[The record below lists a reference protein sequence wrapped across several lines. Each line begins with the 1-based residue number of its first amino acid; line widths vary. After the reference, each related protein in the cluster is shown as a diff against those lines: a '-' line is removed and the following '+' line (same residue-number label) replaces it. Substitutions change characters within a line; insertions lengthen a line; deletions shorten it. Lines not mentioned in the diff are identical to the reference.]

1 MVCAFLPS
9 GWYHRGVDLAGD
21 ACCDTPLLATGDGVV
36 EAVGQTFTGSDG
48 LGPGAI
54 LLRMTDG
61 VLAVYGHGYAEC
73 SVGQHVTKG
82 QRIGRVGSQ
91 GYSTGCHL
99 HLEICTQLGTVPDG
113 CIDPLS
119 YVGPGSSAGGFL
131 DMLSDDEQRIL
142 FDRVGLL
149 WTQLCVDPVNKIKMN
164 AGDAIV
170 DTHEWVYAI
179 HEAVVP
185 PKDG

>member
-1 MVCAFLPS
+1 MQPAEVAPGCPYVTQPFSCTDFAGEWYAPFCPS

-131 DMLSDDEQRIL
+131 DMLSDDEQ
-142 FDRVGLL
+142 VELL
-149 WTQLCVDPVNKIKMN
+149 NNTRSIAQWIAGTGN
-164 AGDAIV
+164 A
-170 DTHEWVYAI
+170 TFYNS
-179 HEAVVP
+179 
-185 PKDG
+185 